1 VTAAAGYGDHRRR
14 CRERVTPSYR
24 PGGTKVSSRRDV
36 RHCRADPFNR
46 CTARVTANRPA
57 ARHARL
63 RLIAAMSAASSGSPF
78 AFLQRCLLATN
89 VFVTDDGHCRAH
101 LLAI

>member
-1 VTAAAGYGDHRRR
+1 M
-14 CRERVTPSYR
+14 CRVAERVAPSGC
-24 PGGTKVSSRRDV
+24 PGGTKVGSRRDV
-36 RHCRADPFNR
+36 RHCRADPLDR
-46 CTARVTANRPA
+46 CTAPVTANRPA

-63 RLIAAMSAASSGSPF
+63 RLIAAMSAANSGSPF

-101 LLAI
+101 RLAI